1 MSFKP
6 YSKTSIDT
14 LIESYNNEIVTE
26 GTIAFKEKINGAIVI
41 KFHNLLSKYNDL
53 IQQYIVTV
61 DLTDSEY
68 NKYKC
73 LPNLLSYDLYGTPE
87 LGYSILYINN
97 MVSMTQFTKRTI
109 KVFTT
114 GINEII
120 KELMVLTREDLDR
133 NALQILE

>member
-1 MSFKP
+1 MAFKP
-6 YSKTSIDT
+6 YSKTTIDT
-14 LIESYNNEIVTE
+14 LIDAYRNEQVTE
-26 GTIAFKEKINGAIVI
+26 GTIAFKEKINGEIVI

-53 IQQYIVTV
+53 MQKYIITV

-68 NKYKC
+68 DRYKC

-97 MVSMTQFTKRTI
+97 MVSMTEFTKRSI

-114 GINEII
+114 GINEVL
-120 KELMVLTREDLDR
+120 KELMVLAREDLDR
-133 NALQILE
+133 NTLQILE